1 MKRSIILF
9 AVSFSLLLSFRIF
22 PQETASKNSA
32 EMEACFK
39 TLQQGLISDNEGLI
53 AGCAYMIGELQ
64 CQRSVIS
71 LLGILHNNPSE
82 ELRILAALSL
92 YKLGDSRGI
101 YAIKQ
106 AIKYD
111 ESKRVQRMCEI
122 FYAAALQQPVSNSSN
137 VALK

>member
-1 MKRSIILF
+1 
-9 AVSFSLLLSFRIF
+9 
-22 PQETASKNSA
+22 
-32 EMEACFK
+32 
-39 TLQQGLISDNEGLI
+39 
-53 AGCAYMIGELQ
+53 MIGELQ
-64 CQRSVIS
+64 CQRSVIA
-71 LLGILHNNPSE
+71 LLAILHDNPSE

-111 ESKRVQRMCEI
+111 ESNRVQRMCEI
-122 FYAAALQQPVSNSSN
+122 FYKASLQGPADNSAN

>member
-1 MKRSIILF
+1 MKRSNLLF
-9 AVSFSLLLSFRIF
+9 AVSLFLLLSFRIF
-22 PQETASKNSA
+22 PQETASKTSA
-32 EMEACFK
+32 EMEACFQ
-39 TLQQGLISDNEGLI
+39 TLQQGLISENDGLK
-53 AGCAYMIGELQ
+53 AGCAYMIGELR
-64 CQRSVIS
+64 CQRSVIA
-71 LLGILHNNPSE
+71 LLGILHENRSE

-122 FYAAALQQPVSNSSN
+122 FYKATLHQPTGSSSN

>member
-1 MKRSIILF
+1 
-9 AVSFSLLLSFRIF
+9 
-22 PQETASKNSA
+22 
-32 EMEACFK
+32 
-39 TLQQGLISDNEGLI
+39 
-53 AGCAYMIGELQ
+53 MIGELQ
-64 CQRSVIS
+64 YQRSVIS

-92 YKLGDSRGI
+92 YKLGDARGI

-111 ESKRVQRMCEI
+111 DSERVQRMCEI
-122 FYAAALQQPVSNSSN
+122 FYTATLQQPVSNSSN